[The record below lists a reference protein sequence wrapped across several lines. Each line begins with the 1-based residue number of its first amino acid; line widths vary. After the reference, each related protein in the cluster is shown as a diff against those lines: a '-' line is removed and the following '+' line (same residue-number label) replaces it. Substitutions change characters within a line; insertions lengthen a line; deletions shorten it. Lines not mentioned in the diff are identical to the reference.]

1 MSSGE
6 GEALYRRIM
15 WRIMP
20 LLVIC
25 YIVSFIDRTNVGL
38 AKIQFMDD
46 LGFSNAQYGLG
57 AGIFYLG
64 YIMLEIP
71 SNQALARIGARLT
84 LLRIMVL
91 WGLCCAAL
99 AWMASPMHFYVL
111 RFLLGA
117 AEAGFFPGVLLYLTF
132 WIPSRRRA
140 RFTAVFMA
148 SIPIAGLLGGPIGGL
163 MITGMDGV
171 AGWRGWQWLFV
182 AEGLPAVLLGLVVY
196 FVFSDRP
203 ADCRWLSPEE
213 RLRVQAD
220 LDADRQNIHPSAHAT
235 FVATLGD
242 PAFYLLGILGFAI
255 MVSTAG
261 VFFWLPSIIAE
272 SGVAD
277 TRIIGLL
284 SGVPFIIAVI
294 VQYAVARHSDSVQE
308 RRWHA
313 VLPILIGALGWI
325 ALPAVSDS
333 VPLALVAL
341 TVATT
346 GSLAAMGPFWS
357 LPPAMLSGAAVAG
370 GIALVTTLAGLGNF
384 LSPILVG
391 WLVDQT
397 GSLAA
402 GQVYF
407 GVLMLIGGGALAFS
421 RIGARP

>member
-1 MSSGE
+1 
-6 GEALYRRIM
+6 
-15 WRIMP
+15 MP
-20 LLVIC
+20 LLVVC

-38 AKIQFMDD
+38 AKIEFMGD
-46 LGFSNAQYGLG
+46 LGFNNAQYGLG

-64 YIMLEIP
+64 YILLEIP
-71 SNQALARIGARLT
+71 SNQALAKIGARLT

-91 WGLCCAAL
+91 WGVCCVAL
-99 AWMASPMHFYVL
+99 AWMSTPTHFYVL

-140 RFTAVFMA
+140 RFTAIFMA
-148 SIPIAGLLGGPIGGL
+148 SIPIAGLLGGPIAGFIL
-163 MITGMDGV
+163 TGMDGL

-182 AEGLPAVLLGLVVY
+182 VEGLPAIILGLVVY
-196 FVFSDRP
+196 FTLSDRP
-203 ADCRWLSPEE
+203 ANARWLSPDE

-220 LDADRQNIHPSAHAT
+220 LDADKRSAPPSAHAT
-235 FVATLGD
+235 FGAALRD
-242 PAFYLLGILGFAI
+242 PAFYVLGILGFAI

-277 TRIIGLL
+277 TRVIGML
-284 SGVPFIIAVI
+284 SAVPFIIAVI
-294 VQYAVARHSDSVQE
+294 VQYAVARHSDATQE

-313 VLPILIGALGWI
+313 AVPVLLGAFGWI

-333 VPLALVAL
+333 VPLALIAL

-357 LPPAMLSGAAVAG
+357 LPPAMLSGTAVAG

-384 LSPILVG
+384 LSPVLVG

-407 GVLMLIGGGALAFS
+407 GVLMLIGGGALALS